1 MELDKLE
8 KLLEKYDNAETT
20 LKEENELKQYFNNR
34 NNIPLH
40 LTHYKEIF
48 GYFEKS
54 GSQKFAKTVKLK
66 QQKPWLKWASVA
78 AVFLI
83 AASVFFYQEHQTN
96 LKEQQA
102 RAAYEQTQEAL
113 LLVSKNLNRGNQVA
127 ISGLQEFE
135 KAQNKLFKNNANK

>member
-8 KLLEKYDNAETT
+8 KLLAKYENAETT
-20 LKEENELKQYFNNR
+20 LEEENQLKEYFNNGQAV
-34 NNIPLH
+34 PAH
-40 LTHYKEIF
+40 LTAYKAIF
-48 GYFEKS
+48 GYFVES
-54 GSQKFAKTVKLK
+54 GSERFSKSIRIKK
-66 QQKPWLKWASVA
+66 QRPWLKWASVA

-83 AASVFFYQEHQTN
+83 AASVFFYQEHQVN

-102 RAAYEQTQEAL
+102 RVAYEQTQEAL

-135 KAQNKLFKNNANK
+135 KAQNKVFNTDNNK